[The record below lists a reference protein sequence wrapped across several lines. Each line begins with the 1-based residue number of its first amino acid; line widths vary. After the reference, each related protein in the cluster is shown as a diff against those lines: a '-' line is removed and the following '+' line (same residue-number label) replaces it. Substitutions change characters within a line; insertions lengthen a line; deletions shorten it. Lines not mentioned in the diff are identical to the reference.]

1 MKPKNTKGEKS
12 AFVGPGQRLGDGK
25 VVGRKKTQPTEDN
38 DDYILPKDDS
48 EDDNDSSVSTSGAE
62 EAEEEDLNYLKVQNL
77 DGTYIKVQ
85 NGDMAEESEENEDE
99 IIRKVKG
106 DLVFES
112 IARRGASRLAMVI
125 LAYQED
131 DPHSKVYDFSDSA
144 LDTIDPKATAKFI
157 ECKNGAY
164 KQVQSRSG
172 SLTYVPLKADELGQ
186 AEDCDCIVCAA
197 RRRNVSTISFPAKST
212 RSGKIRGIEK
222 YGPGRTLG

>member
-1 MKPKNTKGEKS
+1 
-12 AFVGPGQRLGDGK
+12 
-25 VVGRKKTQPTEDN
+25 
-38 DDYILPKDDS
+38 
-48 EDDNDSSVSTSGAE
+48 
-62 EAEEEDLNYLKVQNL
+62 
-77 DGTYIKVQ
+77 
-85 NGDMAEESEENEDE
+85 MAEESEENEDE

-106 DLVFES
+106 DQVFEL
-112 IARRGASRLAMVI
+112 ITRRGASRLAMVI
-125 LAYQED
+125 LAYVRRTKSHQRFCTANKLQQED

-172 SLTYVPLKADELGQ
+172 LTYVPLKADELGQ

-197 RRRNVSTISFPAKST
+197 RRRNESTISFPAKST

-222 YGPGRTLG
+222 YGPGRSLG